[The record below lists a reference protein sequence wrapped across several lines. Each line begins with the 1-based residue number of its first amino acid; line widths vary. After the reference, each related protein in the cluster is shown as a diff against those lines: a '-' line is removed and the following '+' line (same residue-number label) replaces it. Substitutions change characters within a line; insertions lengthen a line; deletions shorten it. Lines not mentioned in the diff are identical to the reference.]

1 MPVRKTVIPP
11 DAEGMKTG
19 LFMRRL
25 LPSLPES
32 VLRKIFAARDVK
44 LDGVRADRDTPVHAG
59 QTLSVFLPASHE
71 ESPVLRIVYEDEDV
85 LLVNKPAGVSVESDE
100 PGSLSLTDLCR
111 LHTQSRPTLSTA
123 AHSFELPAAHS
134 FELPAAGEPTHL
146 SPNTPVA
153 TGDPGAAFP
162 FRNLNRRDCPL
173 GSSLVSVDL
182 GTDEI
187 SPGAAARS
195 SLETVHRTVSRA
207 LEPTGGHR
215 FLAPV
220 HRLDNKTCG
229 LCLFAKNPRAH
240 AVLLEAFKHR
250 TVEKYYICLVRGIPK
265 PPAAV
270 CSAFLLKDAA
280 RGVVQ
285 ILDQSRPGARPV
297 TTGYETLSAGPVS
310 RLRVHLITGRTHQ
323 IRAHLAALGHPVL
336 GDDLYGDRSFNRL
349 QKSRSLKLCAA
360 ELTLHTEGQLPS
372 LDGKTFKINPPF

>member
-1 MPVRKTVIPP
+1 MPIRKSLIPP

-19 LFMRRL
+19 LFLRRL
-25 LPSLPES
+25 FPSLPES

-71 ESPVLRIVYEDEDV
+71 ESPTLRVVYEDEDV
-85 LLVNKPAGVSVESDE
+85 LLVNKPAGISVESDE

-111 LHTQSRPTLSTA
+111 LHTQSQSRLSASSLSSAATA
-123 AHSFELPAAHS
+123 NQCNNP
-134 FELPAAGEPTHL
+134 
-146 SPNTPVA
+146 PN
-153 TGDPGAAFP
+153 TGDPVAAFP
-162 FRNLNRRDCPL
+162 Q
-173 GSSLVSVDL
+173 
-182 GTDEI
+182 
-187 SPGAAARS
+187 
-195 SLETVHRTVSRA
+195 
-207 LEPTGGHR
+207 
-215 FLAPV
+215 PV

-229 LCLFAKNPRAH
+229 LCLFAKNPRAQ
-240 AVLLEAFKHR
+240 AVLLEAFKQR
-250 TVEKYYICLVRGIPK
+250 TVEKYYICLVRGVPK
-265 PPAAV
+265 PPAAT

-285 ILDQSRPGARPV
+285 ILDQSRPGARPI

-349 QKSRSLKLCAA
+349 LKSRSLKLCAA
-360 ELTLHTEGQLPS
+360 ELTLHTEGQLPN

>member
-19 LFMRRL
+19 LFLRRL

-123 AHSFELPAAHS
+123 AHSFEP
-134 FELPAAGEPTHL
+134 PAAGE
-146 SPNTPVA
+146 
-153 TGDPGAAFP
+153 PGAAFP

-280 RGVVQ
+280 RSIVQ
-285 ILDQSRPGARPV
+285 ILDQSRPGARPI

-310 RLRVHLITGRTHQ
+310 RLRVQLITGRTHQ

-360 ELTLHTEGQLPS
+360 ELTLHTEGQLPN